1 MARRQPRHRPKP
13 KQSGA
18 DAAWTS
24 IAPASPRKA
33 AASRAN
39 ALLSTGP
46 KTTQGKQRVRLNALK
61 HGLYAT
67 DLLIPAL
74 DGPDCDA
81 QFRSL
86 FDSLVRD
93 LIPGDAFERYQ
104 VETLAAS
111 YFRMRRVLRFE
122 KSCEPDENR
131 LPQRLDLDRLLR
143 AENAA
148 QSSLY
153 RSLAALTRARS
164 TLLASPLHRSD
175 PDARS

>member
-1 MARRQPRHRPKP
+1 MARRQPRHQPKP
-13 KQSGA
+13 KESGA
-18 DAAWTS
+18 DPGWIS

-39 ALLSTGP
+39 ALRSTGP
-46 KTTQGKQRVRLNALK
+46 RTTRGKQRVRLNAVK

-74 DGPDCDA
+74 DGPECDA

-86 FDSLVRD
+86 LDSLVRD
-93 LIPGDAFERYQ
+93 LAPRDTLERLL

-111 YFRMRRVLRFE
+111 RFRMRRALRFE

-148 QSSLY
+148 HKSFY

-175 PDARS
+175 PDARP

>member
-13 KQSGA
+13 KASGA
-18 DAAWTS
+18 DAGWIS

-39 ALLSTGP
+39 ALRSTGP
-46 KTTQGKQRVRLNALK
+46 RTTQGKQRVRLNALK
-61 HGLYAT
+61 HGLYAA
-67 DLLIPAL
+67 DLLIPTL

-86 FDSLVRD
+86 FDSLVLDLMPRD
-93 LIPGDAFERYQ
+93 TFERHL
-104 VETLAAS
+104 VETIAAS
-111 YFRMRRVLRFE
+111 HFRMRRVLRFE
-122 KSCEPDENR
+122 KCCEPDDNR

-148 QSSLY
+148 QRSFY

-164 TLLASPLHRSD
+164 TLLASPLRRSD
-175 PDARS
+175 PDARP